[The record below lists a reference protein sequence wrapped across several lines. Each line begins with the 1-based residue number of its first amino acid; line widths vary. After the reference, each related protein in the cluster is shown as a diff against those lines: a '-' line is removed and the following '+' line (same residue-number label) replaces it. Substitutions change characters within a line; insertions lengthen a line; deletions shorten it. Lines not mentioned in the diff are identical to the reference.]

1 MNKEDEKVKSK
12 KSRRD
17 RRIYEERG
25 LRIGKED
32 EEEEED
38 RKQI

>member
-1 MNKEDEKVKSK
+1 MNKEDEKVESK
-12 KSRRD
+12 KSRRE

-32 EEEEED
+32 EEED